1 MPYPID
7 TQIEA
12 LEEAFE
18 REITRC
24 HLGASPW
31 EVAEDEAQEGYDPF
45 APDRW
50 GE

>member
-1 MPYPID
+1 MPSPID
-7 TQIEA
+7 IQIEA

-31 EVAEDEAQEGYDPF
+31 EDAEDEAPEGYDPF
-45 APDRW
+45 TPDRW